1 MLLQL
6 SGRRWLVVMAL
17 VALVIGIG
25 ATVMAESASSGG
37 KSPQTITT
45 VAAPPKLVKGKLGF
59 GISYGDTLT
68 WRSDKDLAQALDD
81 AISIGATWIR
91 VDLSWNDIQPDSPAK
106 YMWQRFDRVASAAQ
120 DRALN
125 VLATIAYTPRW
136 ARVQGCTT
144 GPQCAPTSSSA
155 FAAFALAAAKRY
167 APMGVHTW
175 EVWNEPNDGF
185 WAPRPDPA
193 AYTTLLKS
201 TASALREGDPQA
213 FVMMAGLSAANSD
226 AAKSRISPIDFLID
240 VFKLGGD
247 RAVDAIAYHP
257 YNGQY
262 LPSARTA
269 FGTAY
274 EKIDSTKISLASVLA
289 DFDVPDMPIWITE
302 TGAPT
307 NAPGPVADGRTFQ
320 PTAQH
325 VTEVFQARIASDAVA
340 TLADDPHVATLFWYS
355 DRDAALPNDFSD
367 IAAFFGL
374 RRYDGSKKPAYD
386 AFKQAIAA
394 YDKAHP

>member
-1 MLLQL
+1 MLQL

-17 VALVIGIG
+17 VTLVIGIG
-25 ATVMAESASSGG
+25 ATVMAESSSSQGQ
-37 KSPQTITT
+37 SPQSTTT

-59 GISYGDTLT
+59 GVSYGDTLT
-68 WRSDKDLAQALDD
+68 WRTDAQLAQALDD
-81 AISIGATWIR
+81 AISLGAAWIR
-91 VDLSWNDIQPDSPAK
+91 VDLSWNDIQPDSPDK
-106 YMWQRFDRVASAAQ
+106 YLWQRFDRVAAAAQ

-125 VLATIAYTPRW
+125 VLATIAYTPKW
-136 ARVQGCTT
+136 ARVPGCTT
-144 GPQCAPTSSSA
+144 GPQCAPTSSAA
-155 FAAFALAAAKRY
+155 FAQFALAAAKRY

-185 WAPRPDPA
+185 WAPRPDPQ

-201 TASALREGDPQA
+201 TATALRAGDPQA
-213 FVMMAGLSAANSD
+213 FVMMAGLSAANGDS
-226 AAKSRISPIDFLID
+226 AKGRISPVDFLTD
-240 VFKLGGD
+240 VFGLGGG
-247 RAVDAIAYHP
+247 RVVDAIAYHP

-274 EKIDSTKISLASVLA
+274 EKVDGTKTSLVSVLA
-289 DFDVPDMPIWITE
+289 EFGVADMPIWITE

-307 NAPGPVADGRTFQ
+307 NAPGPVADGRTYQ
-320 PTAQH
+320 PTALH
-325 VTEVFQARIASDAVA
+325 VTETFQARIASDAVA
-340 TLADDPHVATLFWYS
+340 TLGDDPHVATLFWYT
-355 DRDAALPNDFSD
+355 DRDAALPNDYSD
-367 IAAFFGL
+367 LAAFFGL